1 MAGKT
6 TKASINKD
14 KLNPT
19 DNITKNIPTEAE
31 PRLEDAV
38 EEKTEKT
45 VSYKERPKLSP
56 NTVVTVK
63 HGFNG
68 RLVYRS
74 KKSGD
79 KYVWEEYGDEQ
90 EFDLQELKNAKNSSK
105 AFFINNWFM
114 IDDPEVISYLGV
126 EQYYKN
132 ALDCDE
138 LLDLIDNEPEKIGE
152 AIEKLSYGQKESVKF
167 FARRLVGE
175 GSIDSVKA
183 IKALEDALNIELSER

>member
-1 MAGKT
+1 MAGKS
-6 TKASINKD
+6 TKASINKN
-14 KLNPT
+14 KT
-19 DNITKNIPTEAE
+19 DRTDDITANVQTEEQTVVEDTVAEIP
-31 PRLEDAV
+31 
-38 EEKTEKT
+38 EKT
-45 VSYKERPKLSP
+45 VYYKERPKLSP
-56 NTVVTVK
+56 DTVVTVK
-63 HGFNG
+63 NGFNG
-68 RLVYRS
+68 KLVYKS

-90 EFDLQELKNAKNSSK
+90 DFDLQELKNAKNSSK

-138 LLDLIDNEPEKIGE
+138 LLDLICNEPEKIGE
-152 AIEKLSYGQKESVKF
+152 AVGKLSYGQKESVKF

-183 IKALEDALNIELSER
+183 IKALEDALNIELTER

>member
-63 HGFNG
+63 NGFNG